1 MLKTIIAINL
11 IFFYI
16 IISFVVFYVKRSKI
30 ETIEIISISKQSK
43 NRKIINN
50 RKETIEQEMNYSIFW
65 PKLLFEYLKNEF
77 KRYRNKRSKI

>member
-50 RKETIEQEMNYSIFW
+50 RKETIEQEMNYCFLISLSQINRIICN
-65 PKLLFEYLKNEF
+65 L
-77 KRYRNKRSKI
+77 